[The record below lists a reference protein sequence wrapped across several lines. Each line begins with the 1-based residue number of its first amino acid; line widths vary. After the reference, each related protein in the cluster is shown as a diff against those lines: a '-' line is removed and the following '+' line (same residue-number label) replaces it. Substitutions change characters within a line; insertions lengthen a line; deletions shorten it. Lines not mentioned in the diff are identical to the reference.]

1 MRISIFLIMGVVA
14 SFVYFS
20 SEAKADVATCDRD
33 ANGHFIVP
41 DEEGF
46 ANCFTAAD
54 TIGATFKAIYVCKG
68 FPEVLDNYR
77 NCQDL
82 ELSEFTAEV
91 SKGFEFD
98 TTFAMPFPGTYDH
111 VVVINGKDYTVSG
124 YATFNEAIQGG
135 NQALPNGISSGRY
148 CQTPS
153 VDFSMHQALNQEAY
167 ALLSECSDTEPE
179 TPHKIRFTRDT
190 MRAIPDFTNAF
201 PTHNEITPGIGG
213 ALLIDSNGVLATNSE
228 DVQDVVYLVPLD
240 DPIVITDTTQTAEI
254 TIAMDFT
261 LGVTFGCDLPFC
273 VATII
278 PGLLAPKLSFD

>member
-14 SFVYFS
+14 SFVYLS
-20 SEAKADVATCDRD
+20 SEAKADAATCGRD

-54 TIGATFKAIYVCKG
+54 TIGATFKGIYVCKG
-68 FPEVLDNYR
+68 FPEVLVNYR

-98 TTFAMPFPGTYDH
+98 TTFTMPFPGTYDH
-111 VVVINGKDYTVSG
+111 VVVVNGKDYTVSG

-153 VDFSMHQALNQEAY
+153 VDFSMHQALNQ
-167 ALLSECSDTEPE
+167 AL
-179 TPHKIRFTRDT
+179 HR
-190 MRAIPDFTNAF
+190 
-201 PTHNEITPGIGG
+201 
-213 ALLIDSNGVLATNSE
+213 LA
-228 DVQDVVYLVPLD
+228 
-240 DPIVITDTTQTAEI
+240 
-254 TIAMDFT
+254 
-261 LGVTFGCDLPFC
+261 
-273 VATII
+273 
-278 PGLLAPKLSFD
+278 

>member
-1 MRISIFLIMGVVA
+1 MRIFIFLLMSVIAG
-14 SFVYFS
+14 FFYFS
-20 SEAKADVATCDRD
+20 PEAKAAAATCNRD

-46 ANCFTAAD
+46 ANCFAAAD
-54 TIGATFKAIYVCKG
+54 TIGATFKGIYVCKG
-68 FPEVLDNYR
+68 FPEVLNNYR
-77 NCQDL
+77 NCQNL

-98 TTFAMPFPGTYDH
+98 TTFAMPFLGTYDH
-111 VVVINGKDYTVSG
+111 AVVVNGKDYTVSG

-135 NQALPNGISSGRY
+135 NQALPNGFSSGRY
-148 CQTPS
+148 CQAPS
-153 VDFSMHQALNQEAY
+153 VDFSMHQALNQGDY

-179 TPHKIRFTRDT
+179 TPHKIRFTRNT
-190 MRAIPDFTNAF
+190 MKAISDFTNAY

-213 ALLIDSNGVLATNSE
+213 ALLVDANGALATSSE
-228 DVQDVVYLVPLD
+228 EVQDVVYLIPLD
-240 DPIVITDTTQTAEI
+240 NPIVITDATQTAEI

-261 LGVTFGCDLPFC
+261 LGVSFGCDQAFC
-273 VATII
+273 VAAII

>member
-1 MRISIFLIMGVVA
+1 MRISIFLIMGVVT
-14 SFVYFS
+14 SFVYFF

-33 ANGHFIVP
+33 ANDHFIVP

-54 TIGATFKAIYVCKG
+54 TIGATFKGIYVCKG

-98 TTFAMPFPGTYDH
+98 TTFTMPFPGTYDH

-190 MRAIPDFTNAF
+190 MRAISDFTNSF
-201 PTHNEITPGIGG
+201 PTHNEITPGIGN
-213 ALLIDSNGVLATNSE
+213 ALLIDANGVLATNSE
-228 DVQDVVYLVPLD
+228 DVQDVVYLVPLEN
-240 DPIVITDTTQTAEI
+240 PIVITDTTQTAEI

-261 LGVTFGCDLPFC
+261 LGVTFGCDLPYC

-278 PGLLAPKLSFD
+278 PGLLAPQLSFD